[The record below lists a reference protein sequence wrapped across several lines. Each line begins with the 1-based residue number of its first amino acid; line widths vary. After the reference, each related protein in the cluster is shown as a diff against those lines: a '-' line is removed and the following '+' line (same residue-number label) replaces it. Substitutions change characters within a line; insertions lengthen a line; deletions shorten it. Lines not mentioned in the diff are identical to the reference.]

1 MSKERTL
8 YLVDGTYNLFRAYHA
23 TPRMST
29 SKGVPT
35 NAIFTFA
42 GILRKLIFDEK
53 PPYIG
58 VAFDTAAPTFRHE
71 EMPEYKAHR
80 PPPPDD
86 LIPQFPYARR
96 VCEVLRVPVLEID
109 GFEADDLIATLAEKA
124 KKQGFHVVIVTS
136 DKDMFQLV
144 DEQVRVLNPAKGNIL
159 MDAAKVQEIFGVPP
173 HQVVEVLAL
182 WGDASDN
189 IPGVPGIGEK
199 GAKDLIRQ
207 YSSIEQA
214 FSHADEI
221 PRKAYREGLKNHL
234 DEALKCRRRSEERR
248 VGKECRL

>member
-1 MSKERTL
+1 MSKQRTL

-42 GILRKLIFDEK
+42 NILRKLIFDEK

-80 PPPPDD
+80 PPAPDD
-86 LIPQFPYARR
+86 LVPQLPYARR

-124 KKQGFHVVIVTS
+124 KKQGFQVIIVTS

-144 DEQVRVLNPAKGNIL
+144 DEQVKVLNPAKGNIL
-159 MDAAKVQEIFGVPP
+159 MD
-173 HQVVEVLAL
+173 
-182 WGDASDN
+182 
-189 IPGVPGIGEK
+189 
-199 GAKDLIRQ
+199 
-207 YSSIEQA
+207 
-214 FSHADEI
+214 
-221 PRKAYREGLKNHL
+221 
-234 DEALKCRRRSEERR
+234 
-248 VGKECRL
+248 